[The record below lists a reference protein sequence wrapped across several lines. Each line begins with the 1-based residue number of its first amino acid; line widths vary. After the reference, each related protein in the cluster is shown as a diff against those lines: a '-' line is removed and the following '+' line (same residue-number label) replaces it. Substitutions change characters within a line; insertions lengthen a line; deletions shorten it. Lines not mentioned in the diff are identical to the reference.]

1 MRNHLLLLTAAIAA
15 TATLGL
21 SGCTN
26 STTTTD
32 PTPSRSTN
40 ITATA
45 APQLPGQTPGVTGA
59 TDVPTKLDN
68 VASKRSA
75 VSITT
80 CRAAK
85 GGWEA
90 SGKAIN
96 RSKHLADY
104 TITVFFTDANGTVAG
119 WRQIKAEAEPGKSAQ
134 WSASAKFTPP
144 SDTACVLAAV
154 S

>member
-1 MRNHLLLLTAAIAA
+1 MRNHFLPLAATIAA
-15 TATLGL
+15 TAILGL
-21 SGCTN
+21 SGCMN

-32 PTPSRSTN
+32 STPSRSTN
-40 ITATA
+40 ITSTA
-45 APQLPGQTPGVTGA
+45 APQLPEQTPGVTGA
-59 TDVPTKLDN
+59 TDVPTQLDN

-90 SGKAIN
+90 SGKVTN
-96 RSKHLADY
+96 RSKHLAEY
-104 TITVFFTDANGTVAG
+104 TITVFFTDANGTVVG
-119 WRQIKAEAEPGKSAQ
+119 WRQIQTEAGPGKSAR